1 MSTEALE
8 RTWRDKPGIVGWITT
23 LDHKRIGLRFV
34 VTAFGFFV
42 LAGIMA
48 GLMRHQLAKPEHTL
62 VGADFYNQLFTMHG
76 TTMMFLFAVPVMQGM
91 ALYLVPL
98 MVGTRNTAF
107 PRMSACAYWLYLIG
121 GITLFVGFAMRAGA
135 DAGWFAYVPLAG
147 PEYGT
152 GKRSDF
158 WNVLV
163 NFTEAMGLMV
173 AVDIATVILKMRA
186 PGMTLARMPIFVW
199 ASLVTAIMIIFAM
212 PTVMLGANL
221 VQLDRMVGTHF
232 FNPGE
237 GGDPILWQ
245 HLFWY
250 FGHPE
255 VYFIF
260 IPGLAFLSAII
271 PTFARRPLVGYGA
284 IVLSLIATG
293 FLSFGLWVHH
303 MFATNL
309 PELGK
314 AFFTA
319 MSFMIAIPTA
329 VQLCCWIATLATGR
343 LVWRTPLLFVMGF
356 FVILTIGGLTG
367 IITGAVA
374 LDLQVHDTY
383 FVVGHLHYVLIGGAV
398 FPLLAAFYYWFPKV
412 TGRMLSERL
421 GRWHFALL
429 FIGVNVTFFPMH
441 QLGLDGMPRRIY
453 TYAAATGWGP
463 LNAIATLG
471 QLINDLGM
479 FLFVVNVAL
488 SWWRGARA
496 PANPWGAS
504 TLEWSVASPPPP
516 YNFAE
521 PPVVASAE
529 PLWQP
534 VNEGPRRVTG
544 LSDRVREG
552 LVTTVLDALPDV
564 RYTYPNPAIWP
575 FVAALGVAL
584 WLIWSIYSVKA
595 FLYAM
600 IPPAIAF
607 IAWYWP
613 REREVR
619 EQQPLEKRP

>member
-1 MSTEALE
+1 VSAESLE

-23 LDHKRIGLRFV
+23 LDHKRVGLRFV
-34 VTAFGFFV
+34 VTAFVFFV

-62 VGADFYNQLFTMHG
+62 VGADLYNQLFTMHG

-121 GITLFVGFAMRAGA
+121 GITLFTGFAMGAGA

-199 ASLVTAIMIIFAM
+199 ASLVTAIMIIFSM

-329 VQLCCWIATLATGR
+329 VQLFCWIATLATGR
-343 LVWRTPLLFVMGF
+343 IVWRTPLLFVMGF

-429 FIGVNVTFFPMH
+429 FIGVNLTFFPMH

-453 TYAAATGWGP
+453 TYAAETGWGP
-463 LNAIATLG
+463 LNAIATAG

-479 FLFVVNVAL
+479 FLFVANVA
-488 SWWRGARA
+488 WCWFRGERA
-496 PANPWGAS
+496 SANPWGAA
-504 TLEWSVASPPPP
+504 TLEWAVASPPPP

-521 PPVVASAE
+521 PPVVVSPE
-529 PLWQP
+529 PLWEP

-544 LSDRVREG
+544 LSNRVREG

-564 RYTYPNPAIWP
+564 RYAYPNPGIWP

-613 REREVR
+613 REHEVR